1 MFTKRVRILGRSVPL
16 AIILLLATVG
26 LAAAGIFASMKL
38 GLEGNIREVV
48 GPDMTLAVTNDDGLV
63 DYAAFD
69 SNDDGSDPSDVTVP
83 GGAPRFGYDLQS
95 CTANINGSGN
105 VDVTM
110 MDTYSDA
117 FCSVRVSVT
126 NNTADILYLIEA
138 VFTGTAPLETA
149 LNSGSA
155 CGYVLNPGE
164 DGNVIIDIWP
174 TEGAS
179 GSWAKAENE
188 VDVRWGLS
196 GTFSC
201 P

>member
-1 MFTKRVRILGRSVPL
+1 MFSKRVRIMGRSIPL
-16 AIILLLATVG
+16 AIILLLASVV

-38 GLEGNIREVV
+38 GLEGNIREVI
-48 GPDMTLAVTNDDGLV
+48 GPDMTLAVTNDDGVV
-63 DYAAFD
+63 DYATFD
-69 SNDDGSDPSDVTVP
+69 GNDDGSDPSGVTVP

-95 CTANINGSGN
+95 CAAVINGGGA

-110 MDTYSDA
+110 VDTYPDA
-117 FCSVRVSVT
+117 YCSVRVSVT
-126 NNTADILYLIEA
+126 NNTADVLYLIEA

-164 DGNVIIDIWP
+164 NGNVIIDVWP
-174 TEGAS
+174 IEGAT
-179 GSWAKAENE
+179 GSWLKADNE
-188 VDVRWGLS
+188 IDVRWGLS